1 MYSFYMRYYKK
12 TPNKTVFTE
21 GMNRIGRIYI
31 PHQLKNRL
39 GIVDEILVQLDTD
52 KKYLPPGGYVTSLK
66 PNKEYETCIRFSEN
80 LNELGEIGYVYVRRE
95 VLDALGVG
103 ADDNLAMRIVPYDI
117 TRQKEGALIE
127 TAG

>member
-39 GIVDEILVQLDTD
+39 GIADEILVQLDTD
-52 KKYLPPGGYVTSLK
+52 KRYLPPGGYITSLK
-66 PNKEYETCIRFSEN
+66 PNKEYEACVRFSEN

-95 VLDALGVG
+95 VLDALGV
-103 ADDNLAMRIVPYDI
+103 DNQLAMRIVPYNLA
-117 TRQKEGALIE
+117 RQKEGAVIE